1 MEKKKQQSTS
11 YLPTQAG
18 IDVLYTFISTLL
30 EETIKNFYWMLLCC
44 AAASIYLAMLIQSAT
59 LHSFI
64 SAHITETS
72 QVSFLA
78 AKKATLLPKR
88 PTATHP
94 RNHAEAY
101 RYTST
106 LGSHSHSQRRLTF
119 SHFSTNRW
127 QTSRSPSNPPP
138 PEACHPPGGCSSPD
152 GTQSAA
158 QPQGSTQLPGPSF
171 GAKSLRRGGPLTTP
185 GASARPSRGGH
196 PPLPPGT
203 VPTPQGARAPSA
215 QDGTLRTGVR
225 YSATSRAFP
234 FTVLMTFCIPP
245 PQGHGSDRRSQRSRR
260 HRQPRPYPDPSH
272 VTRRPSPRS
281 PLPAPSRARRA
292 GALRRVTHVKCACAH
307 IGKTGRRHIFLHT
320 PPQIDVRIT
329 WWGARSGSKLGSRGQ
344 LSWRMRQRRRG
355 GQGARA
361 AARPGRGPRPA
372 RLRPGR

>member
-1 MEKKKQQSTS
+1 M
-11 YLPTQAG
+11 
-18 IDVLYTFISTLL
+18 LYTFISTLL
-30 EETIKNFYWMLLCC
+30 EETIKNFYWMLLRC

-88 PTATHP
+88 PTTTHP
-94 RNHAEAY
+94 RNHTEAY

-106 LGSHSHSQRRLTF
+106 LGSHPYSQRRLTF

-245 PQGHGSDRRSQRSRR
+245 PKGHGSDRRSQRSRR
-260 HRQPRPYPDPSH
+260 HRQPRPGPGH
-272 VTRRPSPRS
+272 VTRRPSPRC
-281 PLPAPSRARRA
+281 PPRRA
-292 GALRRVTHVKCACAH
+292 HDGPAL
-307 IGKTGRRHIFLHT
+307 
-320 PPQIDVRIT
+320 
-329 WWGARSGSKLGSRGQ
+329 
-344 LSWRMRQRRRG
+344 
-355 GQGARA
+355 
-361 AARPGRGPRPA
+361 
-372 RLRPGR
+372 